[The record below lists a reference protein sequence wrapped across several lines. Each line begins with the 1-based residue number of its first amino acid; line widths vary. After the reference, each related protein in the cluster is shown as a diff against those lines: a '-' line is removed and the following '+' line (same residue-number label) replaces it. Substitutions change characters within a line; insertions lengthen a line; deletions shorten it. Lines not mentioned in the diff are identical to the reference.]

1 MTISHCLALCVQVFT
16 ALRSSQL
23 YVPYRNSKLTQILQ
37 PSLGGDAKACL
48 FVNVSPDVY
57 NFSETVSTLAFGS
70 NARQVALGQAKQN
83 ISKSK

>member
-37 PSLGGDAKACL
+37 PSLGGDAK
-48 FVNVSPDVY
+48 VGNS
-57 NFSETVSTLAFGS
+57 NSFSAGTEF
-70 NARQVALGQAKQN
+70 
-83 ISKSK
+83 